1 MFSVWF
7 IQFYFTFSV
16 TFVPSSQLAV
26 PASAWGIFSCSL
38 NQATQT
44 IKQRPPVAITPPV
57 TLRRQ
62 PWNLAEMDSRTNPH
76 QKTIREGTSIDTHH
90 SFFLLHRACSL
101 RPLQCAWTTRDGAE
115 PPEIAHEH
123 PWLSI
128 GKSCRGNFPG
138 NVPSLFA
145 QRWRWKSSGNTQKND
160 QLKGFSSTLPQPG
173 TGLQDANA
181 RAICQKVMKS
191 KSSFC
196 FA

>member
-26 PASAWGIFSCSL
+26 PPSAWGIFSCSL
-38 NQATQT
+38 NQATQN

-128 GKSCRGNFPG
+128 GKSN
-138 NVPSLFA
+138 
-145 QRWRWKSSGNTQKND
+145 QRE
-160 QLKGFSSTLPQPG
+160 FSRKCAFIIRTTMTLEE
-173 TGLQDANA
+173 
-181 RAICQKVMKS
+181 
-191 KSSFC
+191 
-196 FA
+196 